1 MLSFPAILPD
11 EPERLEHLIAEHE
24 EQAQPL
30 NKGAQAEIIWYDEE
44 QKEPPPYAIV
54 YLHGFKGSRGEGAP
68 AHTTI
73 AKRFGCNLYLS
84 RLYGHGLIRD
94 QYFDDLTPSALVRS
108 AADACRIGEKIGK
121 KIILMGTSTGGT
133 LALMMAASD
142 SFSPSIAGLILYS
155 PLIHL
160 YGMNAL
166 LLENAFV
173 RSVLRLYP
181 GKKYQLR
188 GKAPPSAEED
198 HVWYHSYQL
207 NGALALGQM
216 IQTYMTPS
224 LFSTVHCPAF
234 IGYYYRTRHAHD
246 RMVSTAAI
254 KRMADQLGTH
264 TSDVV
269 LKNFPNADAHVICCS
284 LLSDAVEDVIHS
296 TQQFLI
302 EKLDMEISS

>member
-1 MLSFPAILPD
+1 
-11 EPERLEHLIAEHE
+11 
-24 EQAQPL
+24 
-30 NKGAQAEIIWYDEE
+30 
-44 QKEPPPYAIV
+44 
-54 YLHGFKGSRGEGAP
+54 
-68 AHTTI
+68 
-73 AKRFGCNLYLS
+73 
-84 RLYGHGLIRD
+84 LIRD
-94 QYFDDLTPSALVRS
+94 QYFDDLTTSALIRS

-121 KIILMGTSTGGT
+121 KVILMGTSTGGA

-166 LLENAFV
+166 LLENALV
-173 RSVLRLYP
+173 RSALRLYP
-181 GKKYQLR
+181 GKRYQLS

-198 HVWYHSYQL
+198 HHIWYHSYQL

-216 IQTYMTPS
+216 IQMYMTPS
-224 LFSTVHCPAF
+224 LFSAVHCPAF
-234 IGYYYRTRHAHD
+234 IGYYYRNRHAHD

-254 KRMADQLGTH
+254 KRMTGQLGTH
-264 TSDVV
+264 PPDIE
-269 LKNFPNADAHVICCS
+269 LKNFPDADAHVICCS
-284 LLSDAVEDVIHS
+284 LLSDAVREVIHS